1 LSDLLEPITKNLK
14 LIIVLVLAALA
25 IAVAVGVLVGLS
37 GRPSGLDIAE
47 EVPPRDGVAAADL
60 DETGLLLPAPVLP
73 PIAEDAEGAIPY
85 LDQHPEFID
94 EIEPMPAALSKLIQQ
109 RARDV
114 QADVKPFEYMGE
126 ELDIL
131 TYKNEIA
138 EP

>member
-1 LSDLLEPITKNLK
+1 MSDLLEPITRNLK

-25 IAVAVGVLVGLS
+25 IALAVGVLVGLS
-37 GRPSGLDIAE
+37 GRPSGLDIIE
-47 EVPPRDGVAAADL
+47 EVPARAGSAAADR

-73 PIAEDAEGAIPY
+73 PSAEDAEGALPY

-94 EIEPMPAALSKLIQQ
+94 EIEPMPATLSELIQQ

-114 QADVKPFEYMGE
+114 QADVKPFEFMGE

-131 TYKNEIA
+131 TYESEIA

>member
-1 LSDLLEPITKNLK
+1 MSDLLEPITRNLK

-37 GRPSGLDIAE
+37 GRPSELDITE
-47 EVPPRDGVAAADL
+47 EKPARAGSPADR
-60 DETGLLLPAPVLP
+60 DETGLLVPAPVLP
-73 PIAEDAEGAIPY
+73 PIAEDAEGALPY

-94 EIEPMPAALSKLIQQ
+94 EIEPMSATLSELIQQ

-114 QADVKPFEYMGE
+114 QADVKPFEFMGE

-131 TYKNEIA
+131 TYESEIA